1 MALWETFSKLQRSF
15 ANIFKYF
22 QGRGRRDPVE
32 FCAERIK

>member
-1 MALWETFSKLQRSF
+1 LQRSF

-22 QGRGRRDPVE
+22 LGRGRFDPVN